1 MKNNFLLMII
11 LFFVM
16 IYTLSSMK
24 QIRFDLTN
32 DKRYSLSQSSIA
44 IIKKIKNEIK
54 FEIFLSGDLPSGM
67 MHLKSEILRK
77 MVDIQNYNKT
87 NITYEFINIDAL
99 DDDKKKVMIE
109 KLLLNGINPTDLVY
123 NSNQGRVIKRVFPAI
138 LINSGIKTETILL
151 LSGDK
156 NFSPSEVI
164 NQSIENLEFEIISN
178 LFFIDKAKQKK
189 IGFISG
195 HNELD
200 SLEIKSFRSL
210 IEKRYFFERLNIND
224 SYDRVNEFDL
234 LIIAKPKSSF
244 SLKEKFIIDQF
255 LMKGGRILLLLD
267 ALGVDLNDS
276 LNDEILAY
284 EYDHNLD
291 DLLYKYGIRINKNYL
306 KDYNSALF
314 PVVIGNFGNNPNI
327 VSLPFPYFPEISK
340 YGEHSI
346 VKNLGTVLTK
356 FVSSIDTVN
365 NLNSIKKTP
374 LLWTSNYSSV
384 DNFPVLIRLND
395 LGNALDESDFNS
407 GSKLIGIL
415 LEGEFSSLF
424 ENRIIDF
431 NLKNENFISNGTNGK
446 LVIISDGDI
455 MRNDIVKNKA
465 IELGND
471 YYQKKKYANKELLE
485 NIIFYLLEDEKL
497 IDSKLKDFNYYQLDK
512 SKANI
517 HKKFYQ
523 WINLFIPIILYG
535 IIFVLRY
542 LYRNK
547 KYNFKN

>member
-24 QIRFDLTN
+24 KIRFDLTN
-32 DKRYSLSQSSIA
+32 DKRYSLSKSSIS
-44 IIKKIKNEIK
+44 IIKRIKNPVK

-67 MHLKSEILRK
+67 MHLKSEIFRK
-77 MVDIQNYNKT
+77 MVDIQNYNKS

-138 LINSGIKTETILL
+138 LINSGSKTETILL

-178 LFFIDKAKQKK
+178 LFFIDQVKQKK
-189 IGFISG
+189 VGFISG

-200 SLEIKSFRSL
+200 SLEIKSFKSL
-210 IEKRYFFERLNIND
+210 IEKKYFFERFNITD
-224 SYDRVNEFDL
+224 SFDRVNEFDL

-284 EYDHNLD
+284 EYNHNLD
-291 DLLYKYGIRINKNYL
+291 DLLYKYGIRINKNYV

-314 PVVIGNFGNNPNI
+314 PIVIGNFGNNPNI

-346 VKNLGTVLTK
+346 VKNLGIVLTK

-365 NLNSIKKTP
+365 NLKSINKTP

-395 LGNALDESDFNS
+395 LGKGLDEFDYNS

-415 LEGEFSSLF
+415 LEGKFPSLF

-431 NLKNENFISNGTNGK
+431 NLKDQNFISNGTNSK
-446 LVIISDGDI
+446 LVVISDGDI

-512 SKANI
+512 SKVNI

-523 WINLFIPIILYG
+523 WINLFIPIILYV

-542 LYRNK
+542 LYRNR

>member
-32 DKRYSLSQSSIA
+32 DKRYSLSQSSIP

-178 LFFIDKAKQKK
+178 LFFIDKAKKKK

-395 LGNALDESDFNS
+395 LGNALDEFDFNS

-485 NIIFYLLEDEKL
+485 NIIFYLLEDEQL